1 MAAKSGIFCEMNRAR
16 TLLACLFLALSS
28 SNLGGCAAK
37 GQLVAA
43 DGSRRMI
50 AQDKKDGLTMVVTT
64 GAWTG
69 SEIVDKTYS
78 VIHVLIDNQGKTP
91 VLIAPGDFQLRD
103 RFGFLYS
110 LYDAGGTFRKVVPGE
125 SYVDHRS
132 YDPGLDTPFSEGY
145 SSDPEFARAAL
156 PWGVL
161 DPGTQIRGFLYF
173 DRLSANA
180 NRGTLLWQA
189 QTPTHQRL
197 STLGFALFVARGV
210 QSQRAVPPG
219 DTAR

>member
-1 MAAKSGIFCEMNRAR
+1 MHRAR
-16 TLLACLFLALSS
+16 TILTCLSLALT
-28 SNLGGCAAK
+28 LGGCAAQ

-50 AQDKKDGLTMVVTT
+50 ARNSDKGLTMVVTT

-69 SEIVDKTYS
+69 SEAVDQTYS
-78 VIHVLIDNQGKTP
+78 VIHVLIDNQGTSP

-110 LYDAGGTFRKVVPGE
+110 LYDAGGTFRKVIPNE
-125 SYVDHRS
+125 PYVDQRT
-132 YDPGLDTPFSEGY
+132 YDPGQDTPFSSGY
-145 SSDPEFARAAL
+145 SADPEFARAAL
-156 PWGVL
+156 PWGIL

-189 QTPTHQRL
+189 QTPNHQPL
-197 STLGFALFVARGV
+197 SAMGFALFVARGV
-210 QSQRAVPPG
+210 QPKTPVPPG
-219 DTAR
+219 DPSRARPSRS

>member
-1 MAAKSGIFCEMNRAR
+1 MTRAR
-16 TLLACLFLALSS
+16 TILACLSFTLT
-28 SNLGGCAAK
+28 LGGCASS

-50 AQDKKDGLTMVVTT
+50 ARNNEQGLTMVVTT

-69 SEIVDKTYS
+69 SSTVDETYS
-78 VIHVLIDNQGKTP
+78 VIHVLIDNQGSTP

-110 LYDAGGTFRKVVPGE
+110 LYDAGGTFRKVIPNE
-125 SYVDHRS
+125 PYVDHRT
-132 YDPGLDTPFSEGY
+132 YDPGQDTPFSSGY

-156 PWGVL
+156 PWGIL

-189 QTPTHQRL
+189 QTPNHQPL

-210 QSQRAVPPG
+210 DQRTTVPPSPPLAPG
-219 DTAR
+219 PRAAS